1 MRDEQRP
8 GRVQAVEAALQP
20 PGGQSAAAARSR
32 VRARCIERKLATH
45 RRVSG
50 FASQVRIGVHLDE
63 ATRDAAANY
72 DGCGGHVAARVGA
85 EAGAREILAGCET
98 LDAAGPDFVRDG
110 LRMVARKGV
119 RRPIELLSIR
129 WD

>member
-1 MRDEQRP
+1 M
-8 GRVQAVEAALQP
+8 
-20 PGGQSAAAARSR
+20 
-32 VRARCIERKLATH
+32 
-45 RRVSG
+45 SG

-110 LRMVARKGV
+110 LRMVARKRSEAADRAAEHPVGLIV
-119 RRPIELLSIR
+119 
-129 WD
+129 D